1 VPHPP
6 GSSDPSLG
14 PPLAPATTSAFERL
28 VFALF
33 GARTAAATSGPRLLF
48 SAALGQAIGIAA
60 TGRIDAVAL
69 ALGLLH
75 ALVLVVAVVALETWT
90 DRDTDAMLR
99 RIDPDDEEPRP
110 IADGILEAR
119 SLLYVGLGAGAFALS
134 IAVVAEIAAARPGAA
149 LAAAVGL
156 VPWLLGAVPPLRL
169 RDRGGSEL
177 LEMIAV
183 GFALPWWHAYVQ
195 SGAAVPQPL
204 AWLPGFAL
212 LVLAGALARG
222 LVDEDGDRL
231 AGRRTFVGWFGA
243 TSVRGAAEGLV
254 VGAMIVWAA
263 MPRLAPHIASWWT
276 SVPALVVM
284 AILHRDVGAAARA
297 RDVDGPDG
305 ARRYE
310 TALLRTI
317 WFGAG
322 ALALTL
328 AIVGWLRETTALG

>member
-1 VPHPP
+1 
-6 GSSDPSLG
+6 
-14 PPLAPATTSAFERL
+14 
-28 VFALF
+28 
-33 GARTAAATSGPRLLF
+33 
-48 SAALGQAIGIAA
+48 
-60 TGRIDAVAL
+60 
-69 ALGLLH
+69 
-75 ALVLVVAVVALETWT
+75 
-90 DRDTDAMLR
+90 
-99 RIDPDDEEPRP
+99 
-110 IADGILEAR
+110 
-119 SLLYVGLGAGAFALS
+119 
-134 IAVVAEIAAARPGAA
+134 
-149 LAAAVGL
+149 
-156 VPWLLGAVPPLRL
+156 
-169 RDRGGSEL
+169 
-177 LEMIAV
+177 
-183 GFALPWWHAYVQ
+183 
-195 SGAAVPQPL
+195 
-204 AWLPGFAL
+204 
-212 LVLAGALARG
+212 
-222 LVDEDGDRL
+222 
-231 AGRRTFVGWFGA
+231 VGWFGA